1 MQERIKT
8 HCVHT
13 PLASLEEAA
22 NHRLMALIC
31 EDTEAHEHLVLSIMA
46 MIANAQENE
55 VAAIDVS
62 IGNIYFSDAIG
73 KCAPTFCT
81 VSSWQTTDFS
91 S

>member
-62 IGNIYFSDAIG
+62 IGNIYLSLSHFSEI
-73 KCAPTFCT
+73 F
-81 VSSWQTTDFS
+81 FS
-91 S
+91 YKRNLLFQIV